1 MYRDIESKHII
12 SANIEYYT
20 NLWSTVLFWGSIPV
34 VFLSQDT
41 GENMMLSAFVLLAI
55 RMLNHRMSVGKWFRY

>member
-34 VFLSQDT
+34 VFLSQDM
-41 GENMMLSAFVLLAI
+41 GENMMLSAFVLLMI
-55 RMLNHRMSVGKWFRY
+55 RMLNRRMSVGKWFR

>member
-34 VFLSQDT
+34 VFLSQDM

-55 RMLNHRMSVGKWFRY
+55 RMLNRRVSVGKWFR

>member
-34 VFLSQDT
+34 VILSQDM

-55 RMLNHRMSVGKWFRY
+55 RMLNRRVSVGKWFR